1 MDIWW
6 KYLDWLQNIEKWLT
20 QIEIKANE
28 ESEKEANLIKEVM
41 CTAIDDKSKSE
52 HHTSN
57 CDQTKK
63 LLIATGE
70 GPVTYPVVVVEVNGI
85 LCRALLDTG
94 VGSSYVSSTLVKE
107 LNITPKRKEVKTIEM
122 MLHTTT
128 KKVEVFEIQIQDV
141 ASNFDFTTEV
151 RKVEK
156 DILINIPNPQY
167 EAMIN

>member
-1 MDIWW
+1 M
-6 KYLDWLQNIEKWLT
+6 
-20 QIEIKANE
+20 
-28 ESEKEANLIKEVM
+28 
-41 CTAIDDKSKSE
+41 
-52 HHTSN
+52 
-57 CDQTKK
+57 
-63 LLIATGE
+63 
-70 GPVTYPVVVVEVNGI
+70 
-85 LCRALLDTG
+85 
-94 VGSSYVSSTLVKE
+94 GSSYVSSTLVKE

-141 ASNFDFTTEV
+141 ASNFNFTTEV

>member
-1 MDIWW
+1 M
-6 KYLDWLQNIEKWLT
+6 
-20 QIEIKANE
+20 
-28 ESEKEANLIKEVM
+28 
-41 CTAIDDKSKSE
+41 
-52 HHTSN
+52 
-57 CDQTKK
+57 
-63 LLIATGE
+63 
-70 GPVTYPVVVVEVNGI
+70 
-85 LCRALLDTG
+85 
-94 VGSSYVSSTLVKE
+94 GSSYVSSTLVKE

-122 MLHTTT
+122 MLYTTT

>member
-1 MDIWW
+1 M
-6 KYLDWLQNIEKWLT
+6 
-20 QIEIKANE
+20 
-28 ESEKEANLIKEVM
+28 
-41 CTAIDDKSKSE
+41 
-52 HHTSN
+52 
-57 CDQTKK
+57 
-63 LLIATGE
+63 
-70 GPVTYPVVVVEVNGI
+70 
-85 LCRALLDTG
+85 
-94 VGSSYVSSTLVKE
+94 GSSYVSSTLVKE